1 MQHVTHPCGRR
12 FLLLSTAVLI
22 GSLLFNATGATRAS
36 TPFAVS
42 PVPLTYSTENTARL
56 LVAEKTI
63 TGQITDE
70 NNEPLPGVNILVQ
83 NTSVG
88 TVTDVEGNYRIN
100 APDDATALI
109 FSSVGYVTQ
118 EVAIDGRSVI
128 DLQMEPDIQSLSEVV
143 VVGYGTQQKRDLTGS
158 VSRVDGETLENVPV
172 SRVDQI
178 LQGRSTGVQVT
189 QVSGEPG
196 ASTSIRIRGGNSIQG
211 NNQPLWV
218 IDGVIVGQDF
228 NLNNINTNDI
238 KSIDILKDAASVAIY
253 GTRGANGVILVT
265 TKSGAGITGGKPQVT
280 FNTYFGRQAILEGTE
295 FLNGP
300 QHAAYANE
308 DAAFRQAALPFP
320 DLSSVPDINWLDQ
333 ITEVAPVA
341 NVDLSVAGA
350 SEDQKINYFVSGNYF
365 NQQGIVRSSGIKKYI
380 FRTNL
385 DYRISKAV
393 RAGFRINVSRL
404 QRERNKIN
412 ISSAFLVGIP
422 SRAIYDDE
430 GQFTAENPVS
440 ASIQSN
446 LEADVQLKVDKSAT
460 TNILGNLYLE
470 AEPIDGL
477 VLRTTFSPEINEFKR
492 NAFNPGALPE
502 NLVINDGGDGLINTR
517 SSIGFINE
525 NTISY
530 TTDLG
535 TDHSLNLLGGFT
547 LQQFQQESNL
557 SRAFEFSNDV
567 TAFNNLAFGSNPN
580 RNIVGSGYNA
590 FQLVS
595 WLGRANY
602 SFQSKYLVTLVGRVD
617 GSSRFAP
624 GNQYAF
630 FPSAAVGWRLS
641 DEPFIQDLNVFDNLK
656 LRASY
661 GIAGSQAIES
671 FRTFAVLNVANTT
684 FSGLEQAGVVLGR
697 PDNPDLK
704 WETTRQFDIGL
715 EASFIKGRLSMELDY
730 YAKKTTDLLLN
741 VEIPRQTGFSTRLQ
755 NLGQIQ
761 NRGLELMV
769 NSINVSTENVRW
781 ATTLTLSGNRNTVLD
796 LGGDSLINV
805 ASPAGQSGVNGRLIV
820 GETAPVFVGVNYLG
834 TWKSQEEIDAS
845 GLVGQDIGGP
855 RFEDTNGDGQVTEDD
870 FIVLGSPQP
879 DFIYGLQNSISYR
892 NWNLDFFLQGTY
904 GNEVFNSL
912 TQLAYFGRSENN
924 KYAETINRWT
934 PDNPT
939 SDIPRAGAIAA
950 ASEIKSNS
958 VMVED
963 ASHLRLKT
971 LRVGYNL
978 PLDRWNVQ
986 AIQGVSIYFSGTN
999 LFILSDYRLKDPET
1013 SLFGDSNDSLQ
1024 RNVALGF
1031 SEGQYPTA
1039 RTMSLG
1045 VKVTL

>member
-1 MQHVTHPCGRR
+1 MAILSGC
-12 FLLLSTAVLI
+12 LLLVITEVTTAATPRGPAPSSTAYHL
-22 GSLLFNATGATRAS
+22 AS
-36 TPFAVS
+36 SA
-42 PVPLTYSTENTARL
+42 
-56 LVAEKTI
+56 AEQAL

-70 NNEPLPGVNILVQ
+70 NSEPLPGVNILVQ

-100 APDDATALI
+100 APDEATTLVV
-109 FSSVGYVTQ
+109 SSVGYLTQ
-118 EVAIDGRSVI
+118 QIAIEGRSVI
-128 DLQMEPDIQSLSEVV
+128 DIQMEPDVQSLSEVV
-143 VVGYGTQQKRDLTGS
+143 VVGYGTQKKSDLTGS
-158 VSRVDGETLENVPV
+158 VSQVEGEALENVPV
-172 SRVDQI
+172 SRVDQV

-196 ASTSIRIRGGNSIQG
+196 SATSIRIRGGNSIQG

-228 NLNNINTNDI
+228 DLNNINTNDI

-280 FNTYFGRQAILEGTE
+280 LNAYRGTQKILEGVE

-320 DLSSVPDINWLDQ
+320 DLSVVPDVNWLDQ
-333 ITEVAPVA
+333 ITRVAPVTNIDA
-341 NVDLSVAGA
+341 SVAGA

-365 NQQGIVRSSGIKKYI
+365 NQQGIIRSSGIKKYI

-385 DYRISKAV
+385 DYQISDAV
-393 RAGFRINVSRL
+393 KAGFRINVSRL
-404 QRERNKIN
+404 QQERNKIN
-412 ISSAFLVGIP
+412 IGGAFLNGIP

-430 GQFTAENPVS
+430 GQFTFENPVS
-440 ASIQSN
+440 ASVQSN
-446 LEADVQLKVDKSAT
+446 LEADVQRKVDQGAT
-460 TNILGNLYLE
+460 TNLLGNLYLE
-470 AEPIDGL
+470 VAPIKGL

-492 NAFNPGALPE
+492 NAFNPGTLPE
-502 NLVINDGGDGLINTR
+502 NLVINAGGDALISTR

-525 NTISY
+525 NTVSY
-530 TTDLG
+530 TTDFS

-547 LQQFQQESNL
+547 LQQYQQENNL

-580 RNIVGSGYNA
+580 RNIVGSDYGA

-602 SFQSKYLVTLVGRVD
+602 SYQSKYLLTLVGRVD

-630 FPSAAVGWRLS
+630 FPSIAVGWRLS
-641 DEPFIQDLNVFDNLK
+641 DESFIQDMNVFDNLK

-671 FRTFAVLNVANTT
+671 FRTLAVLDVANTT
-684 FSGLEQAGVVLGR
+684 FSGQEQAGVTLGR
-697 PDNPDLK
+697 PANPDLK

-715 EASFIKGRLSMELDY
+715 EASFIEGRLSFEVDY
-730 YAKKTTDLLLN
+730 YAKETRDLLLN
-741 VEIPRQTGFSTRLQ
+741 VEIPRQTGFSSRLQ

-769 NSINVSTENVRW
+769 NSINVSTENLRW

-805 ASPAGQSGVNGRLIV
+805 ASPADQSGINGRLIV

-845 GLVGQDIGGP
+845 GLVEQDIGGP
-855 RFEDTNGDGQVTEDD
+855 HFEDTNGDGQVTEDD
-870 FIVLGSPQP
+870 YIVLGSPQP
-879 DFIYGLQNSISYR
+879 DFIFGLQNSVSYR
-892 NWNLDFFLQGTY
+892 NWSLDFFLQGTY

-912 TQLAYFGRSENN
+912 TQVAFFGRSENN

-934 PDNPT
+934 PDNST

-950 ASEIKSNS
+950 VSEIKSNS
-958 VMVED
+958 MMVED

-971 LRVGYNL
+971 LQLGYNL
-978 PLDRWNVQ
+978 PLDQWNVS
-986 AIQGVSIYFSGTN
+986 AIQRVNIYFSATN

-1013 SLFGDSNDSLQ
+1013 SLFGNSGDPLQ

-1039 RTMSLG
+1039 RTVSLG

>member
-1 MQHVTHPCGRR
+1 MQHVTHPNGRR
-12 FLLLSTAVLI
+12 FLLPSITVLI
-22 GSLLFNATGATRAS
+22 GSLLLIVTEVANATAPPTVALL
-36 TPFAVS
+36 PPS
-42 PVPLTYSTENTARL
+42 PATENTTARL
-56 LVAEKTI
+56 AIEQTI
-63 TGQITDE
+63 TGQIIDE
-70 NNEPLPGVNILVQ
+70 NSEPLPGVNILVQ
-83 NTSVG
+83 NTSIG

-100 APDDATALI
+100 APDDATTLV

-118 EVAIDGRSVI
+118 EVAIGGRSVI
-128 DLQMEPDIQSLSEVV
+128 SVQMEPDVQSLSEVV
-143 VVGYGTQQKRDLTGS
+143 VVGYGTQEKRDLTGS
-158 VSRVDGETLENVPV
+158 VSRVDGEALENVPV
-172 SRVDQI
+172 SRVDQV

-228 NLNNINTNDI
+228 DLNNINTNDI
-238 KSIDILKDAASVAIY
+238 ASIDILKDAASVAIY

-265 TKSGAGITGGKPQVT
+265 TKSGAGVTGGKPQVT
-280 FNTYFGRQAILEGTE
+280 LNAYFGRQSILEGTD

-320 DLSSVPDINWLDQ
+320 DLTGVPNVEWLGQ
-333 ITEVAPVA
+333 ITEVAPVSNIDA
-341 NVDLSVAGA
+341 SVAGA

-365 NQQGIVRSSGIKKYI
+365 NQQGIIRSSGIKKYI
-380 FRTNL
+380 FRANL
-385 DYRISKAV
+385 DYRISDAV
-393 RAGFRINVSRL
+393 KAGFRINVSRL
-404 QRERNKIN
+404 QQERNKIN
-412 ISSAFLVGIP
+412 VSSAFLVGIP
-422 SRAIYDDE
+422 SRAIYDEE

-440 ASIQSN
+440 ASVQSN
-446 LEADVQLKVDKSAT
+446 LEADVQLKVDESAT
-460 TNILGNLYLE
+460 TNLLGNLYLE
-470 AEPIDGL
+470 VEPVEGL

-492 NAFNPGALPE
+492 NRFNPGTLPE
-502 NLVINDGGDGLINTR
+502 NLIINNGGDARIDTR
-517 SSIGFINE
+517 SGIGFINE
-525 NTISY
+525 NTVSY

-535 TDHSLNLLGGFT
+535 TDHSFNLLGGFT
-547 LQQFQQESNL
+547 LQRFQQESNL

-580 RNIVGSGYNA
+580 RNIVGSDYGA

-595 WLGRANY
+595 WLGRVNY

-671 FRTFAVLNVANTT
+671 FRTFAVLDDANTT
-684 FSGLEQAGVVLGR
+684 FNGQEQAGVVLGR
-697 PDNPDLK
+697 PANPDLK
-704 WETTRQFDIGL
+704 WETTRQLDVGL
-715 EASFIKGRLSMELDY
+715 EAAFFQGRFSVELHY
-730 YAKKTTDLLLN
+730 YANKTTDLLLN
-741 VEIPRQTGFSTRLQ
+741 VEIPRQTGFSSRLQ

-769 NSINVSTENVRW
+769 NSINVSTESVRW
-781 ATTLTLSGNRNTVLD
+781 STTLTLSGNRNKVLD

-845 GLVGQDIGGP
+845 GLVEQDIGGP

-879 DFIYGLQNSISYR
+879 DFIYGLQNSIKYK

-963 ASHLRLKT
+963 GSHLRLKT
-971 LRVGYNL
+971 LQLGYSL

-986 AIQGVSIYFSGTN
+986 AVQRINVYFTSTN

-1013 SLFGDSNDSLQ
+1013 SLFGDSGDALE